1 MNGVR
6 VAVLGPLEVR
16 DAAGQPVA
24 LTGPRLR
31 TLLVRLAVAG
41 GHMVTVD
48 RLAEDLWPAGR
59 PADAANALQALV
71 SRLRQAAGRDLVEYL
86 AAGYRLAVEPGQ
98 IDAVVFERRV
108 TAARAA
114 LAAGELARGAALLAE
129 AAAMWR
135 GPALA
140 DAADAPFAAG
150 PIARLQELR
159 VTAAEELFEA
169 RLALGEGAA
178 LVPGIEEL
186 VAAHPLRERLRGQ
199 LMRAMYTV
207 GRQGD
212 ALAVYEETRRLLSSR
227 LGVDPSPE
235 LAAVHLAILRGEA
248 GPARPPVPPVPAAP
262 PAPSVPPTPSIP
274 PPPAAGTGPLAARI
288 ASLPAPLTS
297 FVGREEELAQVSK
310 QLDEARLVTLNG
322 PGGAG
327 KTRLAVEVAGRAEQ
341 LPDGV
346 WFVPLAPV
354 RDAAG
359 VPQAVLA
366 VLGVPEVLRLSD
378 AVDVALALG
387 PLPLDRLADFLAGRR
402 LILIL
407 DNCEHVIDAVARLCL
422 RVLAAAPEVQIL
434 ATSREPLGV
443 TGERLCLVRSLPLP
457 PAGAGPHQAQDYA
470 AIRLFADRAAAVRP
484 GFTIDTETAGA
495 AARIC
500 GALDGIP
507 LAIELA
513 AARLR
518 SLTLA
523 QVEARLE
530 DRFRLLATGTRAPT
544 ARHQTLR
551 AVVDWSWDLLD
562 EAERTVL
569 RRLSVFRGGAGPD
582 AAEQVCGPGHPAGII
597 DVVASLVDKSL
608 VIATGDTDVRYQLLE
623 TVRVYAAERLAEAL
637 EEDQVRDTHAR
648 YFVALAER
656 AEPLLRSP
664 EQLRWLDELAAEH
677 DNCSAA
683 LRYAIEHR
691 QVDLALR
698 LVSCLTWFWV
708 LLDHE
713 SEGGG
718 WAAELLE
725 IAGPT
730 APPGLED
737 QYVICEFGAAV
748 GAATTAAKSDSLG
761 MQADRLALLRSALSR
776 AVARITP
783 DATHPMLMLAAPLAA
798 MFAGDIAAAR
808 RELLALSGHRDPWV
822 RAAGYAI
829 GGHLAMN
836 EGDVAAAAGL
846 FDAGYAAFSTVGDRW
861 GLIVSLGGAAEVA
874 MARGDPA
881 AAIRVLQE
889 SRRYATEGKAAN
901 WAEMHLIPLAR
912 ARAAAGEVDA
922 ARADLEQAVR
932 TAERIGET
940 DDEVSG
946 YIELSELARR
956 NGDLDG
962 AWRLLEKARLVAE
975 PRMQRL
981 DMRLVA
987 VRTFSK
993 LGCVTEQH
1001 GDLAA
1006 AARWHGQAFGAL
1018 SPDDIPFLPVNPILS
1033 EAVEGFAALVAA
1045 RGDHVRAAELLGL
1058 AQTLRGYCDTASL
1071 EVTRATARVT
1081 AAIGADAFAA
1091 ARDRG
1096 RRLTREDALALAG

>member
-1 MNGVR
+1 MPPVTSGTMKLKGVNGVR
-6 VAVLGPLEVR
+6 VGILGPLEVR
-16 DAAGQPVA
+16 DTAGQPVA

-41 GHMVTVD
+41 GHVVTVD
-48 RLAEDLWPAGR
+48 RLAEDLWPTGR

-98 IDAVVFERRV
+98 IDAVAFERRV

-114 LAAGELARGAALLAE
+114 LAAGEQARGAALLTE

-150 PIARLQELR
+150 PIARLEELR

-199 LMRAMYTV
+199 LMRAMYTA
-207 GRQGD
+207 GRRGD

-235 LAAVHLAILRGEA
+235 LAAVHLAVLRGEA
-248 GPARPPVPPVPAAP
+248 GPARPAGPTGHRPPVSPDGPARRVPPSPAAAP
-262 PAPSVPPTPSIP
+262 PARSVSPEAPA
-274 PPPAAGTGPLAARI
+274 PPPAPLAPPAPPVSAVSTGPLSART

-297 FVGREEELAQVSK
+297 FVGREQELEQVSK

-327 KTRLAVEVAGRAEQ
+327 KTRLAVEVAARRAEQ

-366 VLGVPEVLRLSD
+366 ALGVPEVLRLSD
-378 AVDVALALG
+378 AVDAALALG

-422 RVLAAAPEVQIL
+422 RVLAAAPEARIL

-443 TGERLCLVRSLPLP
+443 TGERLCLVPSLPLP
-457 PAGAGPHQAQDYA
+457 PAGAGPDQAQDYA

-500 GALDGIP
+500 RALDGIP

-569 RRLSVFRGGAGPD
+569 RRLSVFRGGASPD
-582 AAEQVCGPGHPAGII
+582 AAEQVCVPGHPAGVI
-597 DVVASLVDKSL
+597 DVIASLVDKSL

-623 TVRVYAAERLAEAL
+623 TVRVYAAERLAEAG

-648 YFVALAER
+648 HFVALAER

-664 EQLRWLDELAAEH
+664 EQLRWLDQLATEH

-683 LRYAIEHR
+683 LRYAIEQR

-698 LVSCLTWFWV
+698 LVSSLTWFWV
-708 LLDHE
+708 MLDYE
-713 SEGGG
+713 GEGGG
-718 WAAELLE
+718 WAAEALE
-725 IAGPT
+725 MAGPT
-730 APPGLED
+730 APPGLAD

-776 AVARITP
+776 AVAQITP
-783 DATHPMLMLAAPLAA
+783 DATHPMLMLAGPLAA
-798 MFAGDIAAAR
+798 MFAGDIAGAR

-846 FDAGYAAFSTVGDRW
+846 FDAGYAAFATVGDRW

-956 NGDLDG
+956 NVDLDG
-962 AWRLLEKARLVAE
+962 ARTPGRTRPA
-975 PRMQRL
+975 PR
-981 DMRLVA
+981 A
-987 VRTFSK
+987 GWYGTGS
-993 LGCVTEQH
+993 
-1001 GDLAA
+1001 
-1006 AARWHGQAFGAL
+1006 
-1018 SPDDIPFLPVNPILS
+1018 
-1033 EAVEGFAALVAA
+1033 
-1045 RGDHVRAAELLGL
+1045 RAPSRIRSGPP
-1058 AQTLRGYCDTASL
+1058 S
-1071 EVTRATARVT
+1071 
-1081 AAIGADAFAA
+1081 
-1091 ARDRG
+1091 
-1096 RRLTREDALALAG
+1096 RR

>member
-1 MNGVR
+1 M
-6 VAVLGPLEVR
+6 
-16 DAAGQPVA
+16 
-24 LTGPRLR
+24 
-31 TLLVRLAVAG
+31 
-41 GHMVTVD
+41 
-48 RLAEDLWPAGR
+48 AGR

-98 IDAVVFERRV
+98 IDAVAFERRV

-114 LAAGELARGAALLAE
+114 LVAGELARGAALLAE

-150 PIARLQELR
+150 PIARLEELR

-169 RLALGEGAA
+169 RLALGEGSA

-199 LMRAMYTV
+199 LMRAMYTA

-248 GPARPPVPPVPAAP
+248 GPARPAGPTGNRSPVPLVPRVPPVLPVGPGRRVPPTPAVAP
-262 PAPSVPPTPSIP
+262 PARSASPETPAPSVSP
-274 PPPAAGTGPLAARI
+274 PPAPAVPLAPAVPPAAAVPPAPAAGTGPLAART

-297 FVGREEELAQVSK
+297 FVGREEELEQVSK

-327 KTRLAVEVAGRAEQ
+327 KTRLAVEVAGRRAEQ

-359 VPQAVLA
+359 VPLAVLA

-378 AVDVALALG
+378 AVDAALALG

-443 TGERLCLVRSLPLP
+443 TGERLCLVPSLPLP
-457 PAGAGPHQAQDYA
+457 PAGAGPDQAQDYA
-470 AIRLFADRAAAVRP
+470 AIRLFADRAAAVRL

-500 GALDGIP
+500 RALDGIP

-523 QVEARLE
+523 QVEARLGG
-530 DRFRLLATGTRAPT
+530 RFRLLATGTRAPT

-597 DVVASLVDKSL
+597 NVVASLVDKSL

-623 TVRVYAAERLAEAL
+623 TVRVYAAERLSEAG

-691 QVDLALR
+691 QVDLAVR

-718 WAAELLE
+718 WAAEVLE

-730 APPGLED
+730 APPGLAD

-776 AVARITP
+776 AAARITP

-798 MFAGDIAAAR
+798 MFAGDIAGAR

-987 VRTFSK
+987 VRAFSK
-993 LGCVTEQH
+993 LGCVTEQQ

-1018 SPDDIPFLPVNPILS
+1018 SADDIPFLPVNPILS

-1058 AQTLRGYCDTASL
+1058 AQTLRGYRDTASL

-1096 RRLTREDALALAG
+1096 RGLTREDALALAG